1 MQCSFDCKYYK
12 SVLMKGSVS
21 INNLSFSYPD
31 GTNAIDRLTFKV
43 VEKERVAILGP
54 NGAGKTT
61 LVMHLNGIND
71 IQSGTVSIGNEE
83 INTDNLK
90 EIRKNVGIVF
100 QDPDQQLFMPS
111 VYEDVIFGPRNFG
124 FTEEEIEKNS
134 KKALVQVGMYAHKDK
149 APHHLSLGQKRKVA
163 IATVLASNPKIVIF
177 DEPSSNL
184 DPSSRRELIDII
196 KSLDATVLLVTH
208 DIPLAL
214 ELCPRTIVLKEGS
227 LLCDMETN
235 EFLQNDLL
243 MRKARVEL
251 PFGFE
256 LHHKIHHIANETD
269 DAINHE
275 HSD

>member
-1 MQCSFDCKYYK
+1 MRGDI
-12 SVLMKGSVS
+12 S
-21 INNLSFSYPD
+21 ISNLSFSYPD
-31 GTNAIDRLTFKV
+31 GTDALNALTFDV
-43 VEKERVAILGP
+43 SEKESVAILGP

-61 LVMHLNGIND
+61 LVMHLNGIYS
-71 IQSGTVSIGNEE
+71 IQKGSICIGNEE

-124 FTEEEIEKNS
+124 FNVLETEENA
-134 KKALVQVGMYAHKDK
+134 KKALQQVGMYEHKDK

-163 IATVLASNPKIVIF
+163 IASVLASKPRIVIF

-196 KSLDATVLLVTH
+196 KSLDATILLVSH

-214 ELCPRTIVLKEGS
+214 ELCPRTIVLKDGN
-227 LLCDMETN
+227 LLCDMQTN
-235 EFLQNDLL
+235 EFLGDDLL
-243 MRKARVEL
+243 MKEARVEL

-256 LHHKIHHIANETD
+256 LHHKFHHIAEEGEQPK
-269 DAINHE
+269 HK